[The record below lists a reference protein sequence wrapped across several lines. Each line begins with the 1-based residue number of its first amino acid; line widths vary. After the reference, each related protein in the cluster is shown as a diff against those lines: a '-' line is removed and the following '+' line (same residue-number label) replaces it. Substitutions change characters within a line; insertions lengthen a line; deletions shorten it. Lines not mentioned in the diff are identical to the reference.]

1 MRLRYR
7 LNAEV
12 EFIVELSGRLDGAT
26 VEDLA
31 KELNRVVDIRGDTI
45 ADTHTNSTTG
55 LKIDGCWYE
64 PDVLLS
70 SIGFWEGSSLE
81 ITEIL
86 GCKPSMP
93 PFSLTCDAEE
103 IKHDTWQVSTHTEAN
118 HVHHTTDFVIAVT
131 GGLNAGL
138 IFDLSKCEQPYIIG
152 RAANCDVVIDDLTVS
167 RRHARVAAYHD
178 ERPVIDDLRSR
189 NGVVVGGQITTGPT
203 LISKGICV
211 RLGAACLDWRCL
223 VTDTPS
229 AVAAGLGA
237 TDGRIP
243 FNRPPRSQPSFEPT
257 MLRVPA
263 EPSTQSEVEPL
274 SWIGVIL
281 PVITGLVLALIW
293 SPFMAVFAVLGP
305 LLTIGTWF
313 ERRRRNSRKYRKA
326 CEDVTAEVEKLKLF
340 LPAIRAAE
348 RKRRISLVPDPA
360 EIVRRACT
368 HSVCCW
374 ERRLSDPDAMKLGIG
389 TADVH
394 WKPSLEIVSASTAI
408 SASNHEAVMA
418 NDARD
423 VLAQAG
429 ILHDVPLVVSLKAG
443 EILGI
448 VGPSGIA
455 RSIARS
461 LILQAAVLHGPAD
474 LAIACLAP
482 SYDDGANSREST
494 HTRSS
499 TSFQNNAEAAYYCSS
514 SSSSGSQS
522 KTQSKSPWVWLYWLA
537 HTAYAGQSGALIAL
551 DSLSMSKVVTILQ
564 SDTSNRLRLLIVD
577 GASPLSGSSAPAR
590 VLPALELMSAIVM
603 VSNVH
608 DLPASCTTVVEVQH
622 SAGALRLLK
631 PRLGLRFEPVCA
643 WGANLE
649 TVTTAAARLARLE
662 DPELDS
668 VDSELPADVALVDLI
683 GFKITPDSVLKNWK
697 ETRAT
702 VALSTPIGVDAGGT
716 LEIDL
721 IDDGPHILI
730 GGTTGSGKSE
740 LLRSL
745 VAGLALS
752 VDPEGLAFVLID
764 YKGGAAFDR
773 CSDMPHVCGMVT
785 DLDDHLAERALQ
797 CLEAELRYRE
807 KRLRAVGAES
817 LVDFQARLKVAKDQT
832 IATFDEVADVDGT
845 SLRSGR
851 QPLRA
856 VETSGEVTDVD
867 DPMPRLV
874 VVVDEFATLASDL
887 PEFLDSL
894 VSIAQRGRSLGVH
907 IVLATQRPAGVITE
921 DIRANTSCRIA
932 LRVTDKHDSNDVI
945 GLPNAADIPRDKP
958 GRALAYFGAGRLVAF
973 QTALVTGKTP
983 PSSSGLQ
990 LKVITR
996 HTRKN
1001 KIGDNRKSASDG
1013 CANHFD
1019 GSVNDCGDN
1028 TTTGVMGCLKCS
1040 DSTDISNDLPN
1051 DLDRVVDAV
1060 RTAHELY
1067 GGDLPRS
1074 LWLPPL
1080 PEEIDHKSLQNISGS
1095 NGRAAWLVDDPAHQR
1110 QFTGGWRPEDGH
1122 LVVVGGPVSGTSTTL
1137 LTVAMDLC
1145 RGKTPNQL
1153 HLYGIDFDGGAL
1165 SVLEGLPHTG
1175 SIVHRSDSERRNRL
1189 LRFLDNEV
1197 ASRRASDIGQASDIG
1212 CDNSETAANESTFN
1226 DVSSKD
1232 SCGASQHTKNQW
1244 PSVVLLVDDLAGLA
1258 RSHDLIRE
1266 SELHQQFARIW
1277 SSGIAVDVNVIV
1289 SIRRPNDLP
1298 PDLAALAGVVL
1309 VHSTSDIDSGLRFGL
1324 KSSTSGF
1331 CPGRAVRAH
1340 DGLQIQVAR
1349 PTNGDFT
1356 VAVNDIVATFAE
1368 GRRSVANEP
1377 VSIGVLPEVVSAEA
1391 LPVGASLRERFI
1403 DVRFAMSDLT
1413 LDPVGFALHNSE
1425 HAIVLGPSRSGRTIA
1440 LAAIGAAV
1448 RQAGVEVFVV
1458 SDRRNSDLADRLE
1471 VSACEVSAISS
1482 YTQVAGRKRRFFL
1495 VDDAHLLEDE
1505 DGILIKTIK
1514 DAGCQNH
1521 LTVATTP
1528 ERLRSAYGHW
1538 LTELR
1543 SCRTGVLFQPG
1554 PLDGD
1559 LLGAT
1564 LPHNSDRK
1572 QHAPRPGCG
1581 WIVTDGRAVK
1591 SQVAF
1596 VA

>member
-7 LNAEV
+7 LNAEI
-12 EFIVELSGRLDGAT
+12 EFIVELSGRLDSST
-26 VEDLA
+26 VDDLA
-31 KELNRVVDIRGDTI
+31 KELNRVVDVCGDTTT
-45 ADTHTNSTTG
+45 DTHTDNTTG
-55 LKIDGCWYE
+55 LKIDGCWYK
-64 PDVLLS
+64 PDVPLS
-70 SIGFWEGSSLE
+70 SIGFWEGTSLE
-81 ITEIL
+81 ITEIS
-86 GCKPSMP
+86 GCKPSMS

-103 IKHDTWQVSTHTEAN
+103 TEHGTWRVSAHSKADPIHYTA
-118 HVHHTTDFVIAVT
+118 DFVIVVT

-138 IFDLSKCEQPYIIG
+138 IFDLGKCEQPYIIG
-152 RAANCDVVIDDLTVS
+152 RAASCDVIIDDLTVS

-178 ERPVIDDLRSR
+178 GRPVIDDLRSR
-189 NGVVVGGQITTGPT
+189 NGVVVGGQITAGPT
-203 LISKGICV
+203 LISKGTCV

-229 AVAAGLGA
+229 AVATGLGA

-243 FNRPPRSQPSFEPT
+243 FNRPPRSQPSFEPV

-313 ERRRRNSRKYRKA
+313 ERRRRNNRKYQNA

-340 LPAIRAAE
+340 LPVIRAAE
-348 RKRRISLVPDPA
+348 RKRRVSLVPDLA

-374 ERRLSDPDAMKLGIG
+374 ERRLDDPDAMKLGIG

-394 WKPSLEIVSASTAI
+394 WKPSLEIVSASTAT
-408 SASNHEAVMA
+408 SAGNHEAVMA
-418 NDARD
+418 NEARD

-429 ILHDVPLVVSLKAG
+429 TLQDVPLVVSLKAG

-448 VGPSGIA
+448 VGPSGVA

-482 SYDDGANSREST
+482 SYDDGANSRAST
-494 HTRSS
+494 HTCGS
-499 TSFQNNAEAAYYCSS
+499 TSFQSNAETAYYCSS
-514 SSSSGSQS
+514 SSQS
-522 KTQSKSPWVWLYWLA
+522 KTHSKSPWLWLHWLA

-551 DSLSMSKVVTILQ
+551 DGLSMSKVVTILQ
-564 SDTSNRLRLLIVD
+564 SDTSKRLRLLIVD
-577 GASPLSGSSAPAR
+577 GAGPLSGSSAPAR

-603 VSNVH
+603 VSNAH

-622 SAGALRLLK
+622 SAGSLRLLK

-662 DPELDS
+662 DPELNS
-668 VDSELPADVALVDLI
+668 ADSELSADVALVDLI
-683 GFKITPDSVLKNWK
+683 GFKITPDNVLKNWK

-702 VALSTPIGVDAGGT
+702 GGLSTPIGVDAGGI

-721 IDDGPHILI
+721 IDDGPHVLI

-807 KRLRAVGAES
+807 KRLRTVGAES
-817 LVDFQARLKVAKDQT
+817 LVDYQVRLKVAKDQT
-832 IATFDEVADVDGT
+832 IATFDEVADVDDPMP
-845 SLRSGR
+845 RSGR

-856 VETSGEVTDVD
+856 AETLGEVADVD

-958 GRALAYFGAGRLVAF
+958 GRALAYFGAGQLVAF

-983 PSSSGLQ
+983 PASSGLQ
-990 LKVITR
+990 LTVITQ

-1001 KIGDNRKSASDG
+1001 TIGDNRKSASDG
-1013 CANHFD
+1013 CTNYFD
-1019 GSVNDCGDN
+1019 GCVNDCGDN

-1040 DSTDISNDLPN
+1040 DNTDTLNDLPN

-1060 RTAHELY
+1060 QTAHKLY

-1080 PEEIDHKSLQNISGS
+1080 PEEIDYKSLQGS
-1095 NGRAAWLVDDPAHQR
+1095 NSGAAWLVDDPAHQR
-1110 QFTGGWRPEDGH
+1110 QFTGGWQPEDGH

-1145 RGKTPNQL
+1145 RSKTPNQL

-1197 ASRRASDIGQASDIG
+1197 ASRRASDIRQASDIS
-1212 CDNSETAANESTFN
+1212 CDNSETAADKSTFN
-1226 DVSSKD
+1226 DVSGKD
-1232 SCGASQHTKNQW
+1232 SCGTSQHTKNQW

-1277 SSGIAVDVNVIV
+1277 SSGMAVDVNVVV

-1324 KSSTSGF
+1324 KGSTSGF

-1340 DGLQIQVAR
+1340 DGLQMQVAR

-1356 VAVNDIVATFAE
+1356 VAVNEIAATFAKS
-1368 GRRSVANEP
+1368 RRSVANEP
-1377 VSIGVLPEVVSAEA
+1377 VSIGVLPEVVSAET
-1391 LPVGASLRERFI
+1391 LPVGVSLGERFI
-1403 DVRFAMSDLT
+1403 DIRFAMSDLT

-1425 HAIVLGPSRSGRTIA
+1425 HAIVLGPSRSGRTMA

-1448 RQAGVEVFVV
+1448 RQAGIEVFVV
-1458 SDRRNSDLADRLE
+1458 TNGRNSDLADRLE
-1471 VSACEVSAISS
+1471 VSACEVSEIRGC
-1482 YTQVAGRKRRFFL
+1482 TQVAGQKRRFFL
-1495 VDDAHLLEDE
+1495 MDNAHLLEDE
-1505 DGILIKTIK
+1505 GDILIKTIK
-1514 DAGCQNH
+1514 NADWQNH
-1521 LTVATTP
+1521 LIVATAP

-1564 LPHNSDRK
+1564 LPHNLDRR
-1572 QHAPRPGCG
+1572 APRPGCG
-1581 WIVTDGRAVK
+1581 WIVTNGRAVK
-1591 SQVAF
+1591 SRVAF